1 MSYQFV
7 RELQCIEFFINYLA
21 GIMYSG
27 DLKRLVIMDE
37 VKSFDMGVA
46 GSLTMI
52 FLSLAMVVLMVSFY
66 RRYKRLV
73 DRKDQE

>member
-1 MSYQFV
+1 
-7 RELQCIEFFINYLA
+7 
-21 GIMYSG
+21 
-27 DLKRLVIMDE
+27 MDE

-52 FLSLAMVVLMVSFY
+52 FLTLATTLLLVNFY
-66 RRYKRLV
+66 CRYKRLI